1 MRFVTTEFRS
11 LAADNRPAPRTPF
24 DHALRALLDDLFADQ
39 PTWAT
44 QIGFHAHDDRW
55 PDLSQ
60 TGRQARLGLIGRHR
74 AALSALDDTALS
86 ADERIDRGLVLEA
99 LDAMEFDETELRELA
114 WDALGVVRIAGGGL
128 FSLLARDF
136 ASWPHRGS
144 AFVGRVIGLPA
155 FLDAAASGLTG
166 VEGRPVSAVHAQT
179 ALAQLDGVIALIDQ
193 GLAEADRQAEEYG
206 HTQVTK
212 DLHESEGVARAA
224 VEAFRVRLRDEVLP
238 RAHGEARLGRE
249 LFAKKL
255 RHTLASELTPD
266 DVAARAR
273 RDYDLVRGEMLRLAR
288 EAWTAWVPGQSMPE
302 DSDETIRRVLDAIAR
317 QHPQPDEL
325 IDVNRAEIDRINTFV
340 RDHKIMRLPSEP
352 LQITWTPIFMRAYG
366 RAFLQSPGP
375 LDKGLPSYFWITP
388 PDPSLGPEA
397 TESYLR
403 EDNDRMNV
411 LMAIHEGVPGHYL
424 QGAYANESPSLARA
438 VFASGTFAEG
448 WAVYVTQVLMDLG
461 YRDNDP
467 ALMLTHWKFYLRAIT
482 NAIMDTAIHTEDMTE
497 QQAMEL
503 MVGGGFQEEDE
514 ARAKWLRARLT
525 STQLSTYYIGSLE
538 MWDLEVEGRRRAAVA
553 AGASAESVPQQRIA
567 GGMGETP
574 GFDYRAHL
582 EAVISHG
589 TPPIKWVREAMFGE
603 AV

>member
-1 MRFVTTEFRS
+1 MTTEFRS
-11 LAADNRPAPRTPF
+11 LATDNRPAPRTPF
-24 DHALRALLDDLFADQ
+24 DHALHALLDDLFADQ

-55 PDLSQ
+55 PDLTE
-60 TGRQARLGLIGRHR
+60 TGRQARLRLIGRHR
-74 AALSALDDTALS
+74 AALSALDDAALS

-99 LDAMEFDETELRELA
+99 LDAMGFDETELRELA

-136 ASWPHRGS
+136 APWPHRGS
-144 AFVGRVIGLPA
+144 AFVGRIIGLPA

-166 VEGRPVSAVHAQT
+166 VEGRPVSEVHAQT

-193 GLAEADRQAEEYG
+193 GLAEADRQAVESG

-212 DLHESEGVARAA
+212 DMHEAEGAARAA
-224 VEAFRVRLRDEVLP
+224 VEAFRARLRDEVLP
-238 RAHGEARLGRE
+238 RAQGEARLGRE
-249 LFAKKL
+249 LFAQKL
-255 RHTLASELTPD
+255 HHTLASELTPD

-288 EAWTAWVPGQSMPE
+288 EAWTAWVPGQSMP
-302 DSDETIRRVLDAIAR
+302 DDGDETIRRVLDAIAR

-340 RDHKIMRLPSEP
+340 RDHNVMRLPSEP
-352 LQITWTPIFMRAYG
+352 LQITWTPVFMRAYG

-411 LMAIHEGVPGHYL
+411 LMAVHEGVPGHYL
-424 QGAYANESPSLARA
+424 QGAYANESASLARA

-461 YRDNDP
+461 YRDNEP

-482 NAIMDTAIHTEDMTE
+482 NAIMDVAIHTEAMTE

-538 MWDLEVEGRRRAAVA
+538 MWDLEVEGRRRAALA
-553 AGASAESVPQQRIA
+553 AGASPESVPPQHIA